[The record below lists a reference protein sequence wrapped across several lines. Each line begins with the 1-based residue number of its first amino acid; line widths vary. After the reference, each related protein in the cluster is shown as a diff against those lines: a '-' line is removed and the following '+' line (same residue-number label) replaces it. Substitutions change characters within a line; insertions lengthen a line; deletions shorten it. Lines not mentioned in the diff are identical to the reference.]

1 MRLAVDTNVLIS
13 ALMSKGGTFEAMV
26 LGNLDLFV
34 PEHSLGE
41 IERNKSVLKE
51 RMGVS
56 EDEFGLALGII
67 LSHVMVVPRE
77 EYAAMEPKA
86 KEISPDKKDFPF
98 FVLALAKRM
107 PLWTNEKRL
116 KEQDAVEVYDTR
128 EVLGLLAMT

>member
-13 ALMSKGGTFEAMV
+13 ALMSKGGTFEAIV
-26 LGNLDLFV
+26 LGDLDLSV
-34 PEHSLGE
+34 PEHSIGE
-41 IERNKSVLKE
+41 IERNKGVLKE

-56 EDEFGLALGII
+56 EEEFRLALDII

-77 EYAAMEPKA
+77 EYAAMEPRA

-98 FVLALAKRM
+98 FALALAKRM

-116 KEQDAVEVYDTR
+116 KKQDAVEVYGTK
-128 EVLGLLAMT
+128 EVLGLLGMI